1 MILSTKEKLLKRLL
15 EKRKDFT
22 YGELKL
28 LLEYFGFIEYNSGK
42 TSGSRVK
49 FINTENKHIILL
61 HKPHPGNILKS
72 YVIEYIIKELI
83 KGGYIN
89 E

>member
-1 MILSTKEKLLKRLL
+1 MSTKEKLLKRLL
-15 EKRKDFT
+15 EEPKDFT
-22 YGELKL
+22 YNELKS
-28 LLEYFGFIEYNSGK
+28 LLEYFNFTEYNSGK

-72 YVIEYIIKELI
+72 YVIEYVIKELT